1 MVISDFHIPTYCDE
15 HRRGVL
21 QPRLQLGGP
30 DHRQGHQRLHHRP
43 DLRLRPDPWLRHQQ
57 RRLFYRS
64 VLQRLIFNPIS
75 AAVFGLNISFPHVF
89 HCLDYYED
97 YAEVRD
103 AGQESD
109 TSLVCVSV
117 LAGALGVI
125 LGGLFVRWVVRKARD
140 RRDRGSLGQLTV
152 VSVGESRGNQ
162 SGILATDWRD
172 QLNPF
177 ANSS

>member
-1 MVISDFHIPTYCDE
+1 M
-15 HRRGVL
+15 
-21 QPRLQLGGP
+21 
-30 DHRQGHQRLHHRP
+30 
-43 DLRLRPDPWLRHQQ
+43 
-57 RRLFYRS
+57 
-64 VLQRLIFNPIS
+64 
-75 AAVFGLNISFPHVF
+75 
-89 HCLDYYED
+89 
-97 YAEVRD
+97 
-103 AGQESD
+103 
-109 TSLVCVSV
+109 CVSV
-117 LAGALGVI
+117 LAGALGVL